1 MHKFHVVV
9 DVPQQFVEVH
19 PAFASHCIIA
29 IALISDIKVELRS
42 VFHDNTANDRW
53 ENPTVCINV
62 SKVFL
67 DSRVFNAMADGFCIE
82 DAHGAIGEL
91 DDKVW
96 LERVHPVVIGDA
108 EVDVHQLGAVLPI
121 LLDLLL

>member
-1 MHKFHVVV
+1 MFLRYFLTVV
-9 DVPQQFVEVH
+9 
-19 PAFASHCIIA
+19 S
-29 IALISDIKVELRS
+29 L
-42 VFHDNTANDRW
+42 
-53 ENPTVCINV
+53 
-62 SKVFL
+62 
-67 DSRVFNAMADGFCIE
+67 NAMADGFCIE

>member
-1 MHKFHVVV
+1 
-9 DVPQQFVEVH
+9 
-19 PAFASHCIIA
+19 
-29 IALISDIKVELRS
+29 
-42 VFHDNTANDRW
+42 
-53 ENPTVCINV
+53 
-62 SKVFL
+62 
-67 DSRVFNAMADGFCIE
+67 MADGFCIE